1 MTEREDSSRFRQP
14 DRFTALAGLIFA
26 VALVAAAVVL
36 AIWSGWEQGAILGFL
51 TAVAALG
58 VPMLATLRATH
69 AQNEKI
75 AKIDEQTNGTLDR
88 RIVAGAQRA
97 AEEALIRY
105 LTGQLPTPPPEPPPA
120 PPKRG
125 RR

>member
-1 MTEREDSSRFRQP
+1 MAERETSSPSP
-14 DRFTALAGLIFA
+14 DRFTAVAGLIFA
-26 VALVAAAVVL
+26 VVLIVAAVVL
-36 AIWSGWEQGAILGFL
+36 ALWSGWEPAAILGFL

-58 VPMLATLRATH
+58 VPALASLRATH
-69 AQNEKI
+69 AQNAKLD
-75 AKIDEQTNGTLDR
+75 KIDEQTNGTLDK
-88 RIVAGAQRA
+88 RIAAGAQRA

-105 LTGQLPTPPPEPPPA
+105 QTGQLPIPPPEPPPT